1 LKNALTILNGNHNFP
16 AAAAAAAAAVGLPGV
31 RMGFDAA
38 EETVGRQS

>member
-16 AAAAAAAAAVGLPGV
+16 AAAAAAAAVGLPGV

>member
-16 AAAAAAAAAVGLPGV
+16 AAAAAAAVGLPGV